1 MIAEGQVGARG
12 AEQAVHTWGPSL
24 LAALLACSAVVLSPA
39 TSAQT
44 GTEFPNRLVRIVCVN
59 APGGGLD
66 IIGRLIADRL
76 TKNLN
81 QTVILENRSGAGG
94 NIASEFVAR
103 APADG
108 YTLLETTNNHNI
120 NAFIYKAPG
129 YNPRRDF
136 VAVTQVTEAP
146 SVVVAGAQTSYRS
159 LKDLIAAAR
168 AQPGKITYASGGNG
182 QPTHIAGEMFKK
194 AASID
199 LVHVPYKGG
208 GPATLDLVAGQV
220 PVGMSALPS
229 VTPHIQDGKLRAL
242 AVTSD
247 KRWPTLPD
255 TPSVAESGYPGY
267 RHMTWIGILA
277 PAGTPAAVIARL
289 NKEIASVLANAD
301 LRQRIVT
308 VGAEPVASSSAE
320 FEAMLKAEYEATAK
334 LVAEIGLKVD

>member
-1 MIAEGQVGARG
+1 MAFAAVFAVPTPGLA
-12 AEQAVHTWGPSL
+12 QAT
-24 LAALLACSAVVLSPA
+24 
-39 TSAQT
+39 
-44 GTEFPNRLVRIVCVN
+44 TEFPSKLVRVVCVN

-66 IIGRLIADRL
+66 IIGRVVADRL
-76 TKNLN
+76 TKSVG
-81 QTVILENRSGAGG
+81 QSVIVENRAGAGG
-94 NIASEFVAR
+94 NIASEYVAR
-103 APADG
+103 AAADG

-120 NAFIYKAPG
+120 NAFIYKNPG

-136 VAVTQVTEAP
+136 VAVTQLTEAP
-146 SVVVAGAQTSYRS
+146 SVIVAGAQTSYRS
-159 LKDLIAAAR
+159 LRDLIAAAR
-168 AQPGKITYASGGNG
+168 AQPGKIAYASGGSG

-194 AASID
+194 TASID

-247 KRWPTLPD
+247 KRWPTLPN
-255 TPSVAESGYPGY
+255 TPSVAETGYPGY

-277 PAGTPAAVIARL
+277 PTGTPAAIVARL
-289 NKEIASVLANAD
+289 NKDIAAVLAIPD
-301 LRQRIVT
+301 VRQRIIT
-308 VGAEPVASSSAE
+308 LGAEPVVSSAIE

-334 LVAEIGLKVD
+334 LVTEIGLKVD

>member
-1 MIAEGQVGARG
+1 MRQQSKSSGRAPAFFEAAIA
-12 AEQAVHTWGPSL
+12 
-24 LAALLACSAVVLSPA
+24 LAALLTLPTASI
-39 TSAQT
+39 AQQT
-44 GTEFPNRLVRIVCVN
+44 PEFPSKLVRIVCVN

-66 IIGRLIADRL
+66 IIGRVVADRL
-76 TKNLN
+76 TKIIG
-81 QTVILENRSGAGG
+81 QSVIVENRAGAGG
-94 NIASEFVAR
+94 NIASEYVAR

-120 NAFIYKAPG
+120 NAFIDKNPG

-136 VAVTQVTEAP
+136 VAVTQLTEAP
-146 SVVVAGAQTSYRS
+146 SVIVAGAQTSYRS

-168 AQPGKITYASGGNG
+168 AQPGKIAYASGGSG

-194 AASID
+194 TANID

-229 VTPHIQDGKLRAL
+229 VRPHIQDGKLRAL

-255 TPSVAESGYPGY
+255 TPSVAETGYPGY
-267 RHMTWIGILA
+267 LHMTWIGILA
-277 PAGTPAAVIARL
+277 PTGTPAAIIARL
-289 NKEIASVLANAD
+289 NKDIAAVLASAD
-301 LRQRIVT
+301 VRQRIIT
-308 VGAEPVASSSAE
+308 LGAEPVASTAAE
-320 FEAMLKAEYEATAK
+320 FDAMLKAEYEATAK
-334 LVAEIGLKVD
+334 LVSEIGLKVD

>member
-1 MIAEGQVGARG
+1 VRQRSKPSGRAPAFFAIA
-12 AEQAVHTWGPSL
+12 
-24 LAALLACSAVVLSPA
+24 LAALLTLPTAII
-39 TSAQT
+39 AQQT
-44 GTEFPNRLVRIVCVN
+44 TEFPSKLVRIVCVN

-66 IIGRLIADRL
+66 IIGRVVADRM
-76 TKNLN
+76 TKIIG
-81 QTVILENRSGAGG
+81 QSVIVENRAGAGG
-94 NIASEFVAR
+94 NIASEYVAR

-120 NAFIYKAPG
+120 NAFIYKNPG

-136 VAVTQVTEAP
+136 VAVTQLTEAP
-146 SVVVAGAQTSYRS
+146 SVIVAGAQTSYRS

-168 AQPGKITYASGGNG
+168 AQPGKIAYASGGSG

-194 AASID
+194 TANID

-255 TPSVAESGYPGY
+255 TPSVAETGYPGY
-267 RHMTWIGILA
+267 LHMTWIGILA
-277 PAGTPAAVIARL
+277 PTGTPAAIIARL
-289 NKEIASVLANAD
+289 NKDIAAVLASAD
-301 LRQRIVT
+301 VRQRIIT
-308 VGAEPVASSSAE
+308 LGAEPVASSAAE
-320 FEAMLKAEYEATAK
+320 FDAMLKAEYEATAK
-334 LVAEIGLKVD
+334 LVSEIGLKVD

>member
-1 MIAEGQVGARG
+1 MRDHCVARSIAVCTL
-12 AEQAVHTWGPSL
+12 VL
-24 LAALLACSAVVLSPA
+24 LSHASF
-39 TSAQT
+39 AQT
-44 GTEFPNRLVRIVCVN
+44 AAEFPNKLVRIICVN

-81 QTVILENRSGAGG
+81 QSVILENRAGAGG

-120 NAFIYKAPG
+120 NAFIYKNPG

-136 VAVTQVTEAP
+136 VGVTQLTEAP
-146 SVVVAGAQTSYRS
+146 SVVVAGAQTSYRT

-168 AQPGKITYASGGNG
+168 AQPGKIAYASGGSG

-194 AASID
+194 TVNID

-229 VTPHIQDGKLRAL
+229 VASHIQDGKLRAL

-255 TPSVAESGYPGY
+255 IPSVAESGYPGY

-277 PAGTPAAVIARL
+277 PTGTPAAVITRL
-289 NKEIASVLANAD
+289 NKEIAGVLANAE

-308 VGAEPVASSSAE
+308 LGAEPVASTAAD
-320 FEAMLKAEYEATAK
+320 FETMLKAEYEATAK
-334 LVAEIGLKVD
+334 LVNEIGLKVD